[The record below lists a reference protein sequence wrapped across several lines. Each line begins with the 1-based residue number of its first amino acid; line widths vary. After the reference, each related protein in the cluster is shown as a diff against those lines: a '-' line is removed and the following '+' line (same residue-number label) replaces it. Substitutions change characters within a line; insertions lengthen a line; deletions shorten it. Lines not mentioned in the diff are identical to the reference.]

1 MESSL
6 TVSLRPLMTQREG
19 HFFVMLLVYSFFK
32 LSKSSQPSLNIL
44 LEYLLNFKM
53 LLGMGK
59 ETYSKISKPFVSEQ

>member
-1 MESSL
+1 
-6 TVSLRPLMTQREG
+6 MTQREG
-19 HFFVMLLVYSFFK
+19 HFFMLLVHAFYK

-59 ETYSKISKPFVSEQ
+59 